1 MLLQLRIA
9 VVMTAL
15 LVLITGIA
23 YPLVVTGVAQVAFPD
38 RANGSLIERNGQTV
52 GSALIGQ
59 AFSGAGYFRGRLSA
73 AGATADNPAGYDPLT
88 SGASNLGPTNRAL
101 LERVQATIDQI
112 AAEEGVAPSQIPA
125 DAVYASGGGL
135 DPEISPAY
143 AAIQVARVARTRGLS
158 EEEVRRLVAEHTSG
172 RQFGLLGERRVN
184 VLTLNLALDGRR

>member
-125 DAVYASGGGL
+125 DAVYASGSGL